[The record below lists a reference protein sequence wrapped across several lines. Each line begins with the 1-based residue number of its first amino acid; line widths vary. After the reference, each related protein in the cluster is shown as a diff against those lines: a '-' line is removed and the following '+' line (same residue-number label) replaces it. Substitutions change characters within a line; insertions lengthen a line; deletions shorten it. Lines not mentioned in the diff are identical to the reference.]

1 MDEYRIPIRVLAEYA
16 YRSGS
21 IEAGFQAQAS
31 LTEGTKAH
39 QQLQD
44 AYGETDRKEVP
55 IAGAVEYRDIRFLLD
70 GRCDGL
76 LATEDGGVMI
86 DEIKSTARALESWG
100 TADDGAPVHWA
111 QAYCYA
117 YLYAREEGLARI
129 AVRLTYT
136 RVGTAEVRRIE
147 RSLTVEEL
155 EKFVTGL
162 AAALY
167 PYARMKLDHAAAR
180 DASARALAFPFG
192 AYRPG
197 QRRLAGAVYKA
208 IADGKGLF
216 AKAPTGT
223 GKTISTLFPVIK
235 AFGEGLLER
244 AYYLTARTTQR
255 QAAEDALARLGE
267 QGLRMQTVTLT
278 AKEKICFQDEV
289 DCRAVSCPYADGYYD
304 RINAAVVDLLSSE
317 TLMTREVI
325 ESYARKHCVCPFEYS
340 LDAAYAADAV
350 ICDYNYIFDP
360 RISLKRQFEEQKRR
374 TALLVDE
381 AHNLEPRAR
390 EMFSAALGKGMFLE
404 LQRAWKG
411 VDAEL
416 HAAAKAMNAA
426 FISLRKQAASQTDA
440 RLADGVPEPLTEAAK
455 QFAAAAERRLAAGGD
470 GGVVYDGGRT
480 RDEAAG
486 ERGLLGEAGASGVT
500 RGSTSVDAAV
510 GDRGAGSAES
520 GEVSAGTTL
529 LDAYYAVQ
537 TFLRAA
543 ALFDERFIAYAESDR
558 RDFTVKLL
566 CLDPSELL
574 RRAAKGY
581 RARVYFS
588 ATLSP
593 LPYYIERL
601 GGDDEDYAVAVS
613 SPFDPAQWDVRI
625 VPLSTRYRDRDASI
639 APIAALLAQAVRDR
653 PGNHLAFFPSYA
665 YMNDVHAAFM
675 ALASAG
681 DGGEGARDAGE
692 EVRTREVR
700 RVMMGGQPL
709 DVLLQSQGMTDEERG
724 DFLEAFEAGRE
735 RSLLGFA
742 VMGGIFSEG
751 IDLQGDRLSG
761 VAVIGVGLPQPSAER
776 EWIRSYFDAAGKDGF
791 DYAYVYPGMNKV
803 LQAGGRLIRSEEDR
817 GTLLLIDD
825 RYRQPKYWRLL
836 PPEWREG

>member
-31 LTEGTKAH
+31 LAEGTKAH
-39 QQLQD
+39 QHLQD
-44 AYGETDRKEVP
+44 AYGEMDRKEVP
-55 IAGAVEYRDIRFLLD
+55 IAGNVEYRDIRFQLD

-76 LATEDGGVMI
+76 LVTEDGVMI
-86 DEIKSTARALESWG
+86 DEIKSTARSLDEWEDAV
-100 TADDGAPVHWA
+100 DGAPVHWA

-117 YLYAREEGLARI
+117 YLYAREEGLERI

-136 RVGTAEVRRIE
+136 RVGTEEVRRIV
-147 RSLTVEEL
+147 RLLTVEEL
-155 EKFVTGL
+155 AAFVTGL

-167 PYARMKLDHAAAR
+167 PYARMKLDQAAAR

-223 GKTISTLFPVIK
+223 GKTISTLFPAIK

-244 AYYLTARTTQR
+244 VYYLTARTTQR

-289 DCRAVSCPYADGYYD
+289 DCRAASCPYADGYYD
-304 RINAAVVDLLSSE
+304 RINAAVVDLLGSE
-317 TLMTREVI
+317 TMMTREVI

-360 RISLKRQFEEQKRR
+360 RVSLKRQFEEQKRR

-416 HAAAKAMNAA
+416 HGAAKAMNAA
-426 FISLRKQAASQTDA
+426 FIALRKQAASQTDA
-440 RLADGVPEPLTEAAK
+440 RLDEGVPEPLAEAAK
-455 QFAAAAERRLAAGGD
+455 QFAAAAERRLAAGG
-470 GGVVYDGGRT
+470 
-480 RDEAAG
+480 AG
-486 ERGLLGEAGASGVT
+486 
-500 RGSTSVDAAV
+500 
-510 GDRGAGSAES
+510 GAGQGAGQGSGMAGGGETAEVA
-520 GEVSAGTTL
+520 EPEERAAGTTL
-529 LDAYYAVQ
+529 LDAYFAVQ

-543 ALFDERFIAYAESDR
+543 AMFDERFVAYAESDR
-558 RDFTVKLL
+558 REFTVKLL

-574 RRAAKGY
+574 RKAVKGY
-581 RARVYFS
+581 RSRVYFS

-601 GGDDEDYAVAVS
+601 GGDDEDYAVSVP
-613 SPFDPAQWDVRI
+613 SPFEPAQWDVRI
-625 VPLSTRYRDRDASI
+625 VPLSTRYRDRAASI
-639 APIAALLAQAVRDR
+639 APIAALLAQAVRER

-665 YMNDVHAAFM
+665 YMNEVHEAYM
-675 ALASAG
+675 AIAG
-681 DGGEGARDAGE
+681 GVTEDGK
-692 EVRTREVR
+692 V
-700 RVMMGGQPL
+700 
-709 DVLLQSQGMTDEERG
+709 DVLLQSQGMSDEERG
-724 DFLEAFEAGRE
+724 AYLEAFQAGRK

-751 IDLQGDRLSG
+751 VDLQGDRLSG

-776 EWIRSYFDAAGKDGF
+776 EWIRAYFDATGKDGF

-836 PPEWREG
+836 PPEWREGQGV